1 MVNIKIHMT
10 ENQINLQTNR
20 KMEDMFV
27 FVNNATQF
35 VVAVYQPKNFGFEE
49 NSLAQ
54 ELLFKDFEN
63 NDFTL
68 SKNSSACKIGFKSI
82 DIKNIG
88 VIR

>member
-49 NSLAQ
+49 NSLVQ
-54 ELLFKDFEN
+54 DPLFKDFEN

-68 SKNSSACKIGFKSI
+68 SENSPAFKIGFKPI